1 MFGGV
6 FLYYFWV
13 RFVSTTGTVSKWWLY
28 HWLPGE
34 RMANTDFNAEIEDI
48 SKRGNCLSLIQKSLM
63 GVKYKEEEEE
73 EQVDQFAICTSPII
87 HLVCPPPPPP
97 NLFAQSLSWVSLG
110 TAVILRRNE
119 KQRLSNF
126 FGEWGGGAKGR
137 EQGALWE
144 MRKWLIASLPSLA
157 LKQNINATSMITY
170 CWPLYIS

>member
-1 MFGGV
+1 
-6 FLYYFWV
+6 
-13 RFVSTTGTVSKWWLY
+13 
-28 HWLPGE
+28 
-34 RMANTDFNAEIEDI
+34 MANTDFNAEIEDI

-97 NLFAQSLSWVSLG
+97 PPPKFKNIVYP
-110 TAVILRRNE
+110 
-119 KQRLSNF
+119 F
-126 FGEWGGGAKGR
+126 FGGWGGGGAKGR

-170 CWPLYIS
+170 C

>member
-28 HWLPGE
+28 HWLPSE

-87 HLVCPPPPPP
+87 HLVCPPPPPK
-97 NLFAQSLSWVSLG
+97 FFCTIIVLSFSRDGCNTQEKWK
-110 TAVILRRNE
+110 TKVI
-119 KQRLSNF
+119 QF
-126 FGEWGGGAKGR
+126 FRGVGGGGEGEGTRCIMGDAQVANR
-137 EQGALWE
+137 
-144 MRKWLIASLPSLA
+144 
-157 LKQNINATSMITY
+157 
-170 CWPLYIS
+170 